1 MISDT
6 GKISISVRGLV
17 EFILRSGDIDERR
30 GSGGGMEAMLEGA
43 RIHRAIQGAAGS
55 DYSAEVSMKED
66 IPLGEGLMLTVEGR
80 ADGIIDEGG
89 KITID
94 EIKGMYIEVEDL
106 ERPFEIHLAQAKCY
120 AAMWAKQNAL
130 SEISVR
136 MTYVGI
142 ENNHIRYFTE
152 KYEYDDLKSWFDE
165 LIGRYRPWAEYMA
178 EWEKRRE
185 GSIHSLDFPYEYR
198 PGQKELAA
206 DVYRTI
212 YHGRK
217 LFMEAPTG
225 SGKTLA
231 TLFPGIKAMGEGL
244 ISNIFFLTAKNIGA
258 KAATDTLDLMR
269 DRSGLCLKSVNV
281 IGKER
286 ACINRKED
294 KTEVICD
301 PEHCE
306 YAKGHFDRINEVLY
320 DLLTSKDSFTG
331 EEVAEAAAR
340 GRVCPYALTR
350 DLTEYADCIICDYNY
365 VFDPTV
371 SLSHFFG
378 EGKAAQGAG
387 RYLFLVDEAHNLVDR
402 AREIFS
408 AELTMG
414 ELRYMKGLL
423 KGMDRRLS
431 ANMNSLIAQLALLQ
445 DDHDES
451 RENYSLYSDITG
463 VINAAEKV
471 AGRFSELMQKRPSPM
486 EGAADEILEFS
497 FEIAGFTDICAR
509 LDERYRIY
517 AERDSSGDFRLRLL
531 CVDPSANLA
540 DFFTKGKATVFFSA
554 TLLPVTYYMDL
565 LAGNRDE
572 YSVYATSIF
581 DPDRLGVYINSEVT
595 SRYTRRN
602 RNEYRKIAES
612 IARVA
617 SCRKGNYMVFFPS
630 YAFLDSVYE
639 EYMLLMEEKTD
650 TEASENGSDIRCI
663 CQTAD
668 MKEPDREEFLAAF
681 ADENSGVLG
690 FCVLGGL
697 FAEGIDLPGEKL
709 IGAVIVGT
717 GLPQISNERDILRKY
732 FDEKDNNGFDYSMKI
747 PGMNK
752 VLQAAGRV
760 IRTEKDTGVI
770 VLLDERFEKPD
781 LKQMFPR
788 EWKNIA
794 KITGDEYKN
803 LKEFWRKNSD
813 KISGDSE

>member
-1 MISDT
+1 MSQIQ
-6 GKISISVRGLV
+6 KNVRISVRNLV
-17 EFILRSGDIDERR
+17 EFVLRSGDIDDRR
-30 GSGGGMEAMLEGA
+30 GTGGGTEAMLEGA

-55 DYSAEVSMKED
+55 DYSAEVSLKIS
-66 IPLGEGLMLTVEGR
+66 IPLRDDLTLTVEGR
-80 ADGIIDEGG
+80 ADGIIEQDGG
-89 KITID
+89 TTID
-94 EIKGMYIEVEDL
+94 EIKGMYIDVEEM
-106 ERPFEIHLAQAKCY
+106 ERPLDIHLAQAKCY
-120 AAMWAKQNAL
+120 AYIQAVQNGL

-142 ENNHIRYFTE
+142 EDRHIRYFTE
-152 KYEYDDLKSWFDE
+152 KYGIEEISDWFRHIVE
-165 LIGRYRPWAEYMA
+165 LYRPWAEYMA
-178 EWEKRRE
+178 DWEVQRE
-185 GSIHSLDFPYEYR
+185 ASIKELVFPYEYR
-198 PGQKELAA
+198 KGQKELAA

-258 KAATDTLDLMR
+258 KAATDALDLMR
-269 DRSGLCLKSVNV
+269 EGSGLCLKSVNV

-286 ACINRKED
+286 ACINGSDTAVSPK
-294 KTEVICD
+294 CD

-306 YAKGHFDRINEVLY
+306 YAKGHFDRINKVLY
-320 DLLTSKDSFTG
+320 DLLTTKDSFTG
-331 EEVAEAAAR
+331 EDIAEAAAN

-350 DLTEYADCIICDYNY
+350 DLTEFADCIICDYNY

-371 SLSHFFG
+371 SLTHFFG
-378 EGKAAQGAG
+378 EGKAASGAG
-387 RYLFLVDEAHNLVDR
+387 KYLFLIDEAHNLVDR

-414 ELRYMKGLL
+414 GLRYIKGLL
-423 KGMDRRLS
+423 KGRDRRLS
-431 ANMNSLIAQLALLQ
+431 ANMNSLIAQLAMIE
-445 DDHDES
+445 DDHDENG
-451 RENYSLYSDITG
+451 EKYSLYTDISG
-463 VINAAEKV
+463 VINAAERV
-471 AGRFSELMQKRPSPM
+471 AGRFSELLQKRPGPM
-486 EGAADEILEFS
+486 EGAPDEILEFYFMIS
-497 FEIAGFTDICAR
+497 NFTDICAR
-509 LDERYRIY
+509 CDERYRIY

-540 DFFTKGKATVFFSA
+540 EFFSKGKASIFFSA

-581 DPDRLGVYINSEVT
+581 DPERLGVYINPEVT

-602 RNEYRKIAES
+602 RQEYRKIAES
-612 IARVA
+612 IMGVTA
-617 SCRKGNYMVFFPS
+617 CRKGNYMVFFPS
-630 YAFLDSVYE
+630 YAFLDNVYA
-639 EYMLLMEEKTD
+639 EYMGLVEEKSD
-650 TEASENGSDIRCI
+650 TAEIENI
-663 CQTAD
+663 CLCQKPD
-668 MKEPDREEFLAAF
+668 MKEADREVFLRAF
-681 ADENSGVLG
+681 AEENSAVVG
-690 FCVLGGL
+690 FCVMGGL

-709 IGAVIVGT
+709 IGAIIVGT
-717 GLPQISNERDILRKY
+717 GLPQVSNERDILQKY
-732 FDEKDNNGFDYSMKI
+732 FDEKDNNGFDYAMKI

-760 IRTEKDTGVI
+760 IRTENDTGVI

-788 EWKNIA
+788 EWKNIS
-794 KITGDEYKN
+794 KITGDKYKN
-803 LKEFWRKNSD
+803 IEKFWIKNGN